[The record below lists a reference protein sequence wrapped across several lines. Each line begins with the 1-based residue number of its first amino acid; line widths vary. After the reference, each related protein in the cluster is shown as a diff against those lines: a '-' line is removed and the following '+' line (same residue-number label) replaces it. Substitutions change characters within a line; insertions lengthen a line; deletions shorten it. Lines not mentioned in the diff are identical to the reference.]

1 MQSAHLLRY
10 AAVPRYRRGNEKG
23 VKVGQIEALAQK
35 AFGGDDDSMF
45 MLKAGKDCSVSL
57 FFLWSPI
64 SPVKSMGSCL
74 RSLSN
79 LNSSSACFSFWIV

>member
-1 MQSAHLLRY
+1 MLALVASMQSAHLLRY

-45 MLKAGKDCSVSL
+45 MLKAGKTVQY
-57 FFLWSPI
+57 
-64 SPVKSMGSCL
+64 
-74 RSLSN
+74 R
-79 LNSSSACFSFWIV
+79 FSFFGADFSG